1 MGQISLPVIN
11 KSGVSSYWDTSGDS
25 KYEISLLYAK
35 DFYVRSFITYL
46 MRCNI
51 ELRRYVP
58 NQIKDIWYYNV
69 TRIDEIHKEYYL
81 RPSSRKFKLH
91 ILDKK
96 YLPFYEEF
104 IVTSLASISS
114 SLNKVLPIY
123 SCKLLILKHN
133 DTLVLVNRYLQIKRG
148 SWEFRCKSRIKKQT
162 NIANSL
168 SKSTKLDKSK
178 YKFIRSLNSYRSNL
192 IF

>member
-35 DFYVRSFITYL
+35 DFYIRSLITYL

-58 NQIKDIWYYNV
+58 NQIKDIWYYNI

-81 RPSSRKFKLH
+81 RPSNRKFKLH
-91 ILDKK
+91 VLDEK

-104 IVTSLASISS
+104 ITTSLSSISN

-133 DTLVLVNRYLQIKRG
+133 DSLILVNRYLQIKRG
-148 SWEFRCKSRIKKQT
+148 SWELRCKSKIKKQINVT
-162 NIANSL
+162 STL
-168 SKSTKLDKSK
+168 GKGSKIDKSK
-178 YKFIRSLNSYRSNL
+178 YKSTRSLNSYKSTL